1 MKLSYNELYKSH
13 GQLVNGLNKFMSL
26 LKSNENLN
34 DETKMARNMCEQL
47 SSTHVDASEHFMY
60 SASKLFGKINRFK
73 REENVNN
80 EEENFHDTVSHFS
93 SNIIINSPYLSSSNL
108 MQDSKRVPRRQII
121 KPRPNISNFKTLIS
135 VMKNVNFGVY
145 SLPVSVGFNEP
156 ISYIQKAVEQF
167 EYSYLLDKAAEFT
180 SREQTLEQ
188 MIYLVGFDMAS
199 YSTIDGRKKPFS
211 PLLNET
217 YECDRVDDLG
227 WRFVGEHH
235 GHFPPSYAAVKIK
248 IILRV
253 FFSKR
258 RIVHFSKS
266 SWTKTEFFS
275 VFPLNSTVLFVQM

>member
-1 MKLSYNELYKSH
+1 MAENVVINFKNEHDYDKFQTDNLFENMKLSYNELYKSH
-13 GQLVNGLNKFMSL
+13 GQLLKGLNRLLSL
-26 LKSNENLN
+26 LKSNVNLN
-34 DETKMARNMCEQL
+34 DETKMAGNMCEQL

-60 SASKLFGKINRFK
+60 SASKLYAKINQFK
-73 REENVNN
+73 AEDNVNN

-93 SNIIINSPYLSSSNL
+93 SANQI
-108 MQDSKRVPRRQII
+108 QDCQRRTRRQII
-121 KPRPNISNFKTLIS
+121 KARPNISNFKTLIS
-135 VMKNVNFGVY
+135 VMKSVNFGVY

-188 MIYLVGFDMAS
+188 MIYLVGFDLAS

-217 YECDRVDDLG
+217 YECDRVDEAG
-227 WRFVGEHH
+227 WRFVAEHH

-248 IILRV
+248 LFLDITRNTSCRKHYLQL
-253 FFSKR
+253 FST
-258 RIVHFSKS
+258 I
-266 SWTKTEFFS
+266 
-275 VFPLNSTVLFVQM
+275 